1 MKRFAVV
8 LAAFAL
14 AALLLSAS
22 AGAAFSIK
30 SFDVTYEEKDGSDAT
45 QAGSHPYA
53 MTSDINFSTKDDGKG
68 KLIPDGSP
76 KDLTVSLPPGLVGDR
91 DAVPRCADV
100 DFLLV
105 DADHEFSN
113 CPNESVVGV
122 LRVRIPGETSGGDV
136 GPAFNLTPPPG
147 AAAKI
152 GFILLH
158 VPVALIIRVNPEPP
172 HNLIATAKNTTDVE
186 PLGGVELTVWGNPAS
201 EDHDA
206 ERGSCLLGGTC
217 PVDIPEK
224 PFLTLPRSCEG
235 PIKTAFA
242 ANSWEDPATYSTG
255 VSKGSLETVGCE
267 KLKFEPTISAKPTT
281 ERAES
286 ASGLDFGLDLKDEGL
301 LKVGAIAQSDMKQT
315 VVTLPEGMTLN
326 PSAAA
331 GLQSCTPAQFARESL
346 TSDAGEGCPGAS
358 KIGSLQAETPLL
370 NGEVIE
376 GDVFVAAQ
384 EENPFGTL
392 VAVYVVIRDR
402 ELGIFVKLAG
412 KGELD
417 QRTGQL
423 TTTFG
428 EPGQEVPQ
436 FPISDLRFNFR
447 AGPRGP
453 LVTPPRCGS
462 YTTATQIAPWSAPTS
477 PLPFPSGFAITS
489 GIDGGPCPQG
499 TPPFNPGLLAGS
511 MNNSAGAY
519 SPFYLRLTRND
530 GEQEISRLSLTLP
543 PGVVAKI
550 AGMPKCS
557 DGAIAA
563 AKTKSGKDELASP
576 SCAAATKVGSTIG
589 GAGVGSELT
598 YVPGSIYLAGPF
610 GGAQLSIAAITPAVA
625 GPFDA
630 GTVVVRQAISLDS
643 ATGEAI
649 IDGSASD
656 PVPHILKGIP
666 LRLRDLRV
674 SVDRPDFTLNP
685 TSCEPEQ
692 TRAKIFGSGA
702 DVFNPADDST
712 ATPTSPYRA
721 TNCAALAFKPKL
733 KLTLK
738 GGTKRSDHP
747 ALRSVLTYPKGR
759 GYANIGKAVVTL
771 PPSEFID
778 NAHIQTPC
786 TRVQFAANACPK
798 GSILGTAEATTP
810 LLDEPLKGLVY
821 FRSNGGERLLPDV
834 VADLK
839 GLFRVILVGKVDSKK
854 GRIRTTFDQ
863 VPDAPVSKFKLNLY
877 GGKRGLLVNN
887 RNLCARPLKAKIAL
901 TAKNGRAQNT
911 TPVVKTSC
919 KKQKG
924 SKGGNAKSGK
934 GKRGAKG

>member
-1 MKRFAVV
+1 MK
-8 LAAFAL
+8 
-14 AALLLSAS
+14 
-22 AGAAFSIK
+22 K
-30 SFDVTYEEKDGSDAT
+30 KMGSPTT

-53 MTSDINFSTKDDGKG
+53 MTSVIEFSTKDDGKG
-68 KLIPDGSP
+68 KIVPDGSP
-76 KDLTVSLPPGLVGDR
+76 KDLIVSLPPGLVGDR
-91 DAVPRCADV
+91 EAVPRCADV

-105 DADHEFSN
+105 DADHEFSD
-113 CPNESVVGV
+113 CPNESVVGI
-122 LRVRIPGETSGGDV
+122 LRVGVPGVPGKPDI

-152 GFILLH
+152 GFVLLH
-158 VPVALIIRVNPEPP
+158 VPVALVIRVNPEPP

-235 PIKTAFA
+235 ALRASYA
-242 ANSWEDPATYSTG
+242 ANSWEDPGTYSTG
-255 VSKGSLETVGCE
+255 VSKSPLDTVGCE
-267 KLKFEPTISAKPTT
+267 ELKFEPTISARPTT
-281 ERAES
+281 DRAES
-286 ASGLDFGLDLKDEGL
+286 ASGLDFGLDLDDKGL
-301 LKVGAIAQSDMKQT
+301 LEVGGVAQSDMKRT

-331 GLQSCTPAQFARESL
+331 GLESCTPAQFARETL
-346 TSDAGEGCPGAS
+346 ASDAGEGCPGAS
-358 KIGSLQAETPLL
+358 KVGSLQAETPLL

-384 EENPFGTL
+384 EDNPFGTL

-402 ELGIFVKLAG
+402 DLGIFVKLAG

-436 FPISDLRFNFR
+436 FPISHLRFNFR
-447 AGPRGP
+447 GGPRGP
-453 LVTPPRCGS
+453 LVTPPRCGT
-462 YTTATQIAPWSAPTS
+462 YATATQIAPWSAPGL
-477 PLPFPSGFAITS
+477 PQPFPSSFPITA
-489 GIDGGPCPQG
+489 GIDGSPCPQG
-499 TPPFNPGLLAGS
+499 TPSFNPSLLAGS

-563 AKTKSGKDELASP
+563 AKTKSGKSELASP
-576 SCAAATKVGSTIG
+576 SCSAATKVGSTIG

-598 YVPGSIYLAGPF
+598 YVPGSIYLAGPY
-610 GGAQLSIAAITPAVA
+610 GGAQLSIVAITPAVA

-702 DVFNPADDST
+702 DVFNSADDST

-721 TNCAALAFKPKL
+721 TNCAALGFKPKL

-747 ALRSVLTYPKGR
+747 SLRSVLTYPKGP

-778 NAHIQTPC
+778 NAHIQSPC
-786 TRVQFAANACPK
+786 TRVQFAVNACPK

-834 VADLK
+834 VADLN
-839 GLFRVILVGKVDSKK
+839 GLFHVVLVGKVDSKK

-863 VPDAPVSKFKLNLY
+863 VPDAPVSKFTLNLY

-887 RNLCARPLKAKIAL
+887 RNLCARPLKAKVSLA
-901 TAKNGRAQNT
+901 AKNGRLQDT
-911 TPVVKTSC
+911 TPVVGTSC
-919 KKQKG
+919 KKPTKQKKGG
-924 SKGGNAKSGK
+924 SKGAKGKSGA
-934 GKRGAKG
+934 KR